1 MYMYNLTKVNT
12 GFEEVKN
19 LRLQIEGDFT
29 VIQNKLDSLREI
41 YTTVVSKHK
50 KIECTLGVD
59 ALFFQREL
67 INKEFGN
74 MKGLFVF
81 IVNRIYCEYY
91 KLYYYV
97 KDYIETT
104 LCDDIVHSC
113 NMNEDVPPYKSLDTS
128 IEYEFADIIKL
139 QSSIVQTIEKMKIFC
154 SKNELLNN
162 KEKNMLKMGLHIDTV
177 IHTQNYT
184 NIVMHEKLKMFY
196 NYLET
201 FNRHHAKHLGRL
213 LKKTKMIVSII
224 SDDMPLD
231 DSGQSDDAN
240 ASNPDDAPAS
250 NPDDANASNPDDTN
264 ASNPDD
270 ANASE
275 SNDYSPESNDD
286 DANASNDDDA
296 TASNPDD
303 ATASNPDDAT
313 ASNPDDANA
322 SNPDDAPAS
331 NDDANAS
338 NDDATDKVGGG
349 EPDAE
354 NIENDETEIDSL
366 NSNKLDNSGDVAKFV
381 KSVVAADNISFT
393 TKT

>member
-1 MYMYNLTKVNT
+1 MYMYNLTTVNT
-12 GFEEVKN
+12 GFEDVKK
-19 LRLQIEGDFT
+19 LRLQIDGDFT

-41 YTTVVSKHK
+41 YTNVVSKHK

-104 LCDDIVHSC
+104 LCDDIVRSC
-113 NMNEDVPPYKSLDTS
+113 NMNEDVPAYKSLNTS
-128 IEYEFADIIKL
+128 IEYDFAHILKL
-139 QSSIVQTIEKMKIFC
+139 QSSIVLTLDKMKTFF
-154 SKNELLNN
+154 SENVSLNN

-184 NIVMHEKLKMFY
+184 NSVMQEKLKMFY

-240 ASNPDDAPAS
+240 ASNPDDANASNPDDAPASNPDDAPAS
-250 NPDDANASNPDDTN
+250 NPDDANASN
-264 ASNPDD
+264 
-270 ANASE
+270 
-275 SNDYSPESNDD
+275 D
-286 DANASNDDDA
+286 DANASNDDSPE
-296 TASNPDD
+296 SND
-303 ATASNPDDAT
+303 
-313 ASNPDDANA
+313 
-322 SNPDDAPAS
+322 
-331 NDDANAS
+331 DDANAS

-393 TKT
+393 IKT

>member
-231 DSGQSDDAN
+231 DSGQT
-240 ASNPDDAPAS
+240 DDAPAS
-250 NPDDANASNPDDTN
+250 NPDDVPASNPDDTN

-286 DANASNDDDA
+286 DANASND
-296 TASNPDD
+296 
-303 ATASNPDDAT
+303 DDAT

>member
-12 GFEEVKN
+12 CFDGVKN
-19 LRLQIEGDFT
+19 LRLQIDADFT
-29 VIQNKLDSLREI
+29 VIQNKLDSLQEI

-50 KIECTLGVD
+50 KIDCTLGVD
-59 ALFFQREL
+59 AIFFQREL

-97 KDYIETT
+97 KDYIENT
-104 LCDDIVHSC
+104 LCDDIIHSC
-113 NMNEDVPPYKSLDTS
+113 NMNEDVPPYKSLNTS
-128 IEYEFADIIKL
+128 IEYEITDIIKL

-177 IHTQNYT
+177 IHTQQYT
-184 NIVMHEKLKMFY
+184 NIVMHEKLKLFY

-201 FNRHHAKHLGRL
+201 FNSHHAKHLGRL

-224 SDDMPLD
+224 SDDMP
-231 DSGQSDDAN
+231 DDAP

-250 NPDDANASNPDDTN
+250 NPDDAP
-264 ASNPDD
+264 
-270 ANASE
+270 
-275 SNDYSPESNDD
+275 
-286 DANASNDDDA
+286 
-296 TASNPDD
+296 
-303 ATASNPDDAT
+303 
-313 ASNPDDANA
+313 A

-331 NDDANAS
+331 NPDDAPAS
-338 NDDATDKVGGG
+338 NPDDAPASN
-349 EPDAE
+349 PDDAPASNPDDAPDNVESPGDYSE
-354 NIENDETEIDSL
+354 NIENDETELDIL
-366 NSNKLDNSGDVAKFV
+366 NRNKLDSSGDVTKFV
-381 KSVVAADNISFT
+381 KSVVAADNISFI

>member
-1 MYMYNLTKVNT
+1 MYMYNLTTVNT
-12 GFEEVKN
+12 GFEDVKK
-19 LRLQIEGDFT
+19 LRLQIDGDFT

-231 DSGQSDDAN
+231 DSGQT
-240 ASNPDDAPAS
+240 DDAPAS
-250 NPDDANASNPDDTN
+250 NPDDANASNPDDANASNPDDAN

-286 DANASNDDDA
+286 DANASND
-296 TASNPDD
+296 
-303 ATASNPDDAT
+303 
-313 ASNPDDANA
+313 
-322 SNPDDAPAS
+322 
-331 NDDANAS
+331 DDANAS

>member
-1 MYMYNLTKVNT
+1 MYMYNLTTVNT
-12 GFEEVKN
+12 GFEDVKK
-19 LRLQIEGDFT
+19 LRLQIDGDFT

-162 KEKNMLKMGLHIDTV
+162 KERNMLKMGLHIDTV

-213 LKKTKMIVSII
+213 FKKTKMIVSII

-250 NPDDANASNPDDTN
+250 NDDA
-264 ASNPDD
+264 
-270 ANASE
+270 
-275 SNDYSPESNDD
+275 PESN
-286 DANASNDDDA
+286 
-296 TASNPDD
+296 
-303 ATASNPDDAT
+303 
-313 ASNPDDANA
+313 DDANA

-331 NDDANAS
+331 NPDDANASNDDANASNDDSPESNDDDANAS

>member
-1 MYMYNLTKVNT
+1 MYMYNLTTVNT
-12 GFEEVKN
+12 GFEDVKK
-19 LRLQIEGDFT
+19 LRLQIDGDFT

-41 YTTVVSKHK
+41 YTNVVSKHK

-240 ASNPDDAPAS
+240 ASNPDDANASNPDDAPASNPDDAPAS
-250 NPDDANASNPDDTN
+250 NPDDANASN
-264 ASNPDD
+264 
-270 ANASE
+270 
-275 SNDYSPESNDD
+275 D
-286 DANASNDDDA
+286 DANASNDD
-296 TASNPDD
+296 
-303 ATASNPDDAT
+303 
-313 ASNPDDANA
+313 ANA
-322 SNPDDAPAS
+322 SNDDSPES
-331 NDDANAS
+331 NDDDANAS

-393 TKT
+393 IKT